1 MFDPSIYRS
10 RRHALKAA
18 VPGALILFL
27 GHDEA
32 AMDFRANVYP
42 FRQDSCFRYFFG
54 LDRPGLAGIVD
65 ADSGEEWLFGDD
77 PGIDAT
83 IWLGE
88 TESLAAAADRV
99 AVHRTF
105 SRAALAD
112 LLARAPAAGRPIL
125 FPPPYRADT
134 RMTLDR
140 LIGAE
145 ADGDP
150 GGRLVEAIVALREIK
165 EAGEIAEMEAG
176 LAITAEMHHAAMALT
191 GPGAREQA
199 IVGRLE
205 GVIREAGLRFAY
217 QPIFSG
223 RGEILHNLRY
233 DRTLAAGE
241 LVVHDAGVWSAG
253 GYATDITRTIPVT
266 GGFDPLQAHL
276 YDAVLRAQKQSIDAC
291 RPGVPFLEVH
301 LGAARVLAEELCNL
315 GLFRGEPDRV
325 VSSGAYAL
333 AFQCGVG
340 HQIGLDVHDMEALGE
355 DKVGYDAAVRR
366 SDLFGLKSLRLG
378 KALKPGMT
386 VTIEPGLYFIPQLIA
401 MWRAEARHEEL
412 IDYDRFETF
421 AGFGGIRIEDDVL
434 ITSEGSRVLGPPIA
448 KERDEIESVVGSAAR
463 GMWPSRA

>member
-1 MFDPSIYRS
+1 MFDPSLYRD
-10 RRHALKAA
+10 RRDALKAA
-18 VPGALILFL
+18 LPGALILFL

-54 LDRPGLAGIVD
+54 LDRPGLAGLID

-88 TESLAAAADRV
+88 TESLAAGAEWV
-99 AVHRTF
+99 AVRRTAI
-105 SRAALAD
+105 RAALAD
-112 LLARAPAAGRPIL
+112 VLGRARAMGRPIL
-125 FPPPYRADT
+125 YPPPYRADT
-134 RMTLDR
+134 RMALDH
-140 LIGAE
+140 LVGTAP
-145 ADGDP
+145 DDDP
-150 GGRLVEAIVALREIK
+150 DGRLVRAIVALREIK
-165 EAGEIAEMEAG
+165 HPAEIAEMEAG
-176 LAITAEMHHAAMALT
+176 LAITREMHHAAMRLAR
-191 GPGAREQA
+191 PGVREQTIA
-199 IVGRLE
+199 GRLE
-205 GVIREAGLRFAY
+205 GMIREAGLRFAY

-233 DRTLAAGE
+233 DRTLGAGE

-266 GGFDPLQAHL
+266 GRFDPLQARL
-276 YDAVLRAQKQSIDAC
+276 YDAVLSAQKRAIEAC
-291 RPGVPFLEVH
+291 RPGVSFLDIH
-301 LGAARVLAEELCNL
+301 LGAAQVMTEALCDL

-325 VSSGAYAL
+325 VASGAYAL
-333 AFQCGVG
+333 AFPCGVG

-355 DKVGYDAAVRR
+355 NRVGYDDAIRR

-401 MWRAEARHEEL
+401 MWRATGRHHDL

-421 AGFGGIRIEDDVL
+421 ARFGGIRIEDDVMVMP
-434 ITSEGSRVLGPPIA
+434 EGGRVLGTPIA
-448 KERDEIESVVGSAAR
+448 KERDEIEDVMNGAAC
-463 GMWPSRA
+463 P